1 MGAIHSMFNSAA
13 GSLLLILASANLIA
27 LVSLLGEAS
36 SGYLKDKA
44 PHTGHSA
51 KLRLQLFRCLLVVVS
66 VAAGL
71 KAVLLPKLADDLI
84 AAWFVG
90 QGFALQTIIRD
101 IIAGVVARYNPTVRT
116 VLVEGKGKVKYNKEE
131 YKPGGVNIA
140 TITLQGTPPSTR
152 VLPWSAL
159 SEMELM
165 P

>member
-1 MGAIHSMFNSAA
+1 MFNSAA

-44 PHTGHSA
+44 PNTGHSA

-71 KAVLLPKLADDLI
+71 KAVLQPKLADDLI

-101 IIAGVVARYNPTVRT
+101 IIAGIVARYNPMVRT
-116 VLVEGKGKVKYNKEE
+116 ALVEKRGRVKYNNVD
-131 YKPGGVNIA
+131 YKPAGVNIA
-140 TITLQGTPPSTR
+140 SIVLTNDTHTR
-152 VLPWSAL
+152 VLSWS
-159 SEMELM
+159 ELPDM
-165 P
+165 QLMS

>member
-1 MGAIHSMFNSAA
+1 MFNSAA

-44 PHTGHSA
+44 PNTGHSA

-71 KAVLLPKLADDLI
+71 KAVLQPKLADDLI

-101 IIAGVVARYNPTVRT
+101 IIAGVVARYNPMVRT
-116 VLVEGKGKVKYNKEE
+116 VLVEKRGRVKYKKVDD
-131 YKPGGVNIA
+131 YKPAGVNIA
-140 TITLQGTPPSTR
+140 SIVLTNDTHTR
-152 VLPWSAL
+152 VLSWSEL

>member
-1 MGAIHSMFNSAA
+1 MSNSAA
-13 GSLLLILASANLIA
+13 GSLLLVLASANLIA

-36 SGYLKDKA
+36 SGYLDTALK
-44 PHTGHSA
+44 HQGHSS

-101 IIAGVVARYNPTVRT
+101 IIAGIVARYNSDVRGVIIEGT
-116 VLVEGKGKVKYNKEE
+116 GKGQVKYKEKL
-131 YKPGGVNIA
+131 YTPQGANIA
-140 TITLQGTPPSTR
+140 SITLASDDGKYIR
-152 VLPWSAL
+152 VLPWSEL
-159 SEMELM
+159 HEMELHR
-165 P
+165 